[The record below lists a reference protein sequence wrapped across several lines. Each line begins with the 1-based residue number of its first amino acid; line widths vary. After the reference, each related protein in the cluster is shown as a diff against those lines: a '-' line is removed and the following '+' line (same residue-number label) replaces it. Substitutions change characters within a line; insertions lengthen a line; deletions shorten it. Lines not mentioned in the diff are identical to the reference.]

1 LKAVRQGRAAQR
13 RLPHQSL
20 LSAKTKA
27 NLDFLALFVKVLAD
41 HHAGTALS
49 LEEEQE
55 IYVQIENLYSVEPEL
70 RTLGVLA
77 NTLPKASRSGAALD
91 RWRQFGFLFDNTE
104 DT

>member
-1 LKAVRQGRAAQR
+1 
-13 RLPHQSL
+13 
-20 LSAKTKA
+20 
-27 NLDFLALFVKVLAD
+27 LALFVKVLAD

-77 NTLPKASRSGAALD
+77 NTLPKSLALKVQ
-91 RWRQFGFLFDNTE
+91 RWTAGGQFGFSST
-104 DT
+104 TPKTR